1 MFAIYK
7 REMKAY
13 FTTSAGYVFS
23 ALFLALSGLL
33 FGLCNLEMQQSTDV
47 SMYYQYLMFAYV
59 IVIPMLTMRS
69 FAEERRTK
77 TEQLLLTAPVSLF
90 SIVMA
95 KYLAALTMFVGTL
108 AVTWVYMIPLCLYG
122 NPNMGRVVGCMV
134 AVALV
139 GMCFIAIG
147 IFISSLTDNQLT
159 AVLGTIGVLAV
170 LLGLGLMNFSIDFYP
185 LRAVLAFLSIYSR
198 YSNFTLGIFD
208 YAAALYYISVAGV
221 FLFLSVRVYEKRR
234 WS

>member
-1 MFAIYK
+1 MTAIYK
-7 REMKAY
+7 REIRSY

-33 FGLCNLEMQQSTDV
+33 FGLCNLKLQQSTDV

-77 TEQLLLTAPVSLF
+77 TEQLLLTAPVSLS
-90 SIVMA
+90 SIVLA
-95 KYLAALTMFVGTL
+95 KFLAALTMFLGTI
-108 AVTWVYMIPLCLYG
+108 AVTAVYVIPLCLYG
-122 NPNMGRVVGCMV
+122 EPNMGRIIGCMV
-134 AVALV
+134 ADIFV

-147 IFISSLTDNQLT
+147 IFISSLTDSQLT
-159 AVLGTIGVLAV
+159 AVLGTIGVLAA

-185 LRAVLAFLSIYSR
+185 LRAVLSFFSIYSR

-208 YAAALYYISVAGV
+208 YAAAFYYISVTGV